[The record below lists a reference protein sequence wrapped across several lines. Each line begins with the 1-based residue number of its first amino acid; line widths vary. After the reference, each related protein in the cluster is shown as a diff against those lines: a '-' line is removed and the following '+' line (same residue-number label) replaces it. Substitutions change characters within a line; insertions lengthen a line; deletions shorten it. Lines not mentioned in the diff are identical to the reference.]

1 VQRKLGFILDKIHI
15 DSAKLYKSVK
25 KHQSYSRFTKES
37 KKFNAKWRLYYDDK
51 LLNRVEIF

>member
-25 KHQSYSRFTKES
+25 KHQGYSRFTKES
-37 KKFNAKWRLYYDDK
+37 KKFNAK
-51 LLNRVEIF
+51 